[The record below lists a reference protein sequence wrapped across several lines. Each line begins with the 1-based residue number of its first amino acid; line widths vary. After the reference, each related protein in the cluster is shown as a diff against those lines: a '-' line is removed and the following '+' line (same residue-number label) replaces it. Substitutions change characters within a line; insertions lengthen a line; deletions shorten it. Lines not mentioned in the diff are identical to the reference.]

1 MKNHNNLRAKPKKGF
16 SLFTLSGLGFSGWA
30 IVFVACVIIVF
41 VVSILLTPKK
51 VQRVEK
57 PLTTVTVQ
65 VLNGCGD
72 GGAATAL
79 ASAMLPG
86 NGSLLYD
93 IIEKGETKMAIFERT
108 TVVDR
113 RGSPTGNGQLSDAA
127 REIAQ
132 SMGIDDKDV
141 ILLRL
146 EDNILDVDVTVIA
159 GQDYNK
165 YIDKLKKTKEASL

>member
-1 MKNHNNLRAKPKKGF
+1 MLAGPDRFQGLP
-16 SLFTLSGLGFSGWA
+16 LVSGLGFSGWA
-30 IVFVACVIIVF
+30 IVFVACAIIVF

-79 ASAMLPG
+79 AAAMLPG

-93 IIEKGETKMAIFERT
+93 IIEKGETKMATFERT

-113 RGSPTGNGQLSDAA
+113 RGSPAGNGQLSDAA

-141 ILLRL
+141 ILLKL

-159 GQDYNK
+159 GQDYHK